1 MTELMQAM
9 IAVGILGTFSA
20 VAGVLAIKVSEYIV
34 DEYEKNEEK
43 EYVYIDYGTPV
54 EYNEEDQE

>member
-34 DEYEKNEEK
+34 DEYEKMEEK
-43 EYVYIDYGTPV
+43 DYIYMDDGTPV

>member
-1 MTELMQAM
+1 MTELMQGL

-20 VAGVLAIKVSEYIV
+20 LAGVIAIKVSEYII

-43 EYVYIDYGTPV
+43 DYVYMGDGTPV